1 MTRYASAMVIFG
13 LLPLE
18 AEHVNELPIP
28 AWGYGVLSF
37 VLLGVLMVITLM
49 IGKGRPHA

>member
-13 LLPLE
+13 LIALE
-18 AEHVNELPIP
+18 TEPVNELPIP
-28 AWGYGVLSF
+28 PWGIGVITF
-37 VLLGVLMVITLM
+37 VLLGVLMVVTLM